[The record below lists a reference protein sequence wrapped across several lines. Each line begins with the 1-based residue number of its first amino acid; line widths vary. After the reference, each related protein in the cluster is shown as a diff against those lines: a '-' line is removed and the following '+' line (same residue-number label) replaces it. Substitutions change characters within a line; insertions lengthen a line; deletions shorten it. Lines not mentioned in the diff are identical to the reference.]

1 MKWIDTY
8 EIVDALLE
16 KYPEKNP
23 EKILFTDL
31 RNLVSN
37 LKGFDDELDKCNER
51 KILVLSNETYYI
63 QFLMTCYCIMSSS

>member
-23 EKILFTDL
+23 EKIKA
-31 RNLVSN
+31 
-37 LKGFDDELDKCNER
+37 LKEISKAEAR
-51 KILVLSNETYYI
+51 I
-63 QFLMTCYCIMSSS
+63 QAAKN

>member
-8 EIVDALLE
+8 EIVDALS
-16 KYPEKNP
+16 KKHPEKNP

-51 KILVLSNETYYI
+51 ILEAI
-63 QFLMTCYCIMSSS
+63 QALWIDELD

>member
-8 EIVDALLE
+8 ERVDALLE

-51 KILVLSNETYYI
+51 ILEAI
-63 QFLMTCYCIMSSS
+63 QALWIEELD

>member
-51 KILVLSNETYYI
+51 ILDAI
-63 QFLMTCYCIMSSS
+63 QALWIEELD

>member
-37 LKGFDDELDKCNER
+37 IKGFDDELDKCNER
-51 KILVLSNETYYI
+51 ILEAI
-63 QFLMTCYCIMSSS
+63 QALWIDELD

>member
-51 KILVLSNETYYI
+51 ILELSLI
-63 QFLMTCYCIMSSS
+63 HI

>member
-1 MKWIDTY
+1 MKCIDTY

-51 KILVLSNETYYI
+51 ILEAI
-63 QFLMTCYCIMSSS
+63 QALWIDELD

>member
-23 EKILFTDL
+23 EQILFTDL

-51 KILVLSNETYYI
+51 ILEAI
-63 QFLMTCYCIMSSS
+63 QALWIDELD

>member
-8 EIVDALLE
+8 ELVDALLE

-51 KILVLSNETYYI
+51 ILEAI
-63 QFLMTCYCIMSSS
+63 QALWIDELD

>member
-8 EIVDALLE
+8 EIVDALQE
-16 KYPEKNP
+16 KNPEKNP

-37 LKGFDDELDKCNER
+37 LKGFDDYLDKCNER
-51 KILVLSNETYYI
+51 ILEAI
-63 QFLMTCYCIMSSS
+63 QALWIDELD

>member
-1 MKWIDTY
+1 MKLIDTY

-51 KILVLSNETYYI
+51 ILEAI
-63 QFLMTCYCIMSSS
+63 QALWIDELD

>member
-23 EKILFTDL
+23 EMILFTDL

-51 KILVLSNETYYI
+51 ILEAI
-63 QFLMTCYCIMSSS
+63 QALWIDELD

>member
-37 LKGFDDELDKCNER
+37 LKGFDDDLDKCNER
-51 KILVLSNETYYI
+51 ILEAI
-63 QFLMTCYCIMSSS
+63 QALWIDELD

>member
-1 MKWIDTY
+1 MKCIDTY

-37 LKGFDDELDKCNER
+37 LKGFDDDLDKCNER
-51 KILVLSNETYYI
+51 ILEAI
-63 QFLMTCYCIMSSS
+63 QALWIDELD

>member
-51 KILVLSNETYYI
+51 ILEAI
-63 QFLMTCYCIMSSS
+63 QALWIDDLD

>member
-51 KILVLSNETYYI
+51 ILEAI
-63 QFLMTCYCIMSSS
+63 QALWIDELD

>member
-51 KILVLSNETYYI
+51 ILEAI
-63 QFLMTCYCIMSSS
+63 QALWIEELD

>member
-31 RNLVSN
+31 RNLVTK
-37 LKGFDDELDKCNER
+37 LKGIDDELDKCNER
-51 KILVLSNETYYI
+51 ILEASQALWIDE
-63 QFLMTCYCIMSSS
+63 LD

>member
-51 KILVLSNETYYI
+51 IPVSYTHLTLPTKA
-63 QFLMTCYCIMSSS
+63 

>member
-37 LKGFDDELDKCNER
+37 LKGFDDEYHKCNER
-51 KILVLSNETYYI
+51 ILEAI
-63 QFLMTCYCIMSSS
+63 QALWIDELD